1 MKKTLVLLSIPLLL
15 SGCGQEKQC
24 PQCPE
29 CEPIPVPETI
39 NYEIISVQPFYTDLL
54 DRCKDDTKIPFPAGV
69 EHESDIIIEGGK
81 NLSKSLNNVSYKDE
95 NILKD
100 KVIGKDTFKL
110 FGKNQIIQ
118 FQSHGEYVDEWTHSI
133 MITGGDY
140 IEDEISKEDEERI
153 IKAEMP
159 NPKSVYYYSAI
170 TSKFV
175 EAYCPD
181 ITGSIVYMGQCHG
194 GHDYALAT
202 AFLEKGAVAVY
213 GSSLQIQMHYGDMMQ
228 YRVTSLLGEINPN
241 TKNYYTTGE
250 ALKKAQSEYGVDDSV
265 LYEGGAMGARMIL
278 FGDPNFRLANK

>member
-1 MKKTLVLLSIPLLL
+1 M
-15 SGCGQEKQC
+15 
-24 PQCPE
+24 
-29 CEPIPVPETI
+29 
-39 NYEIISVQPFYTDLL
+39 
-54 DRCKDDTKIPFPAGV
+54 
-69 EHESDIIIEGGK
+69 EGGEK
-81 NLSKSLNNVSYKDE
+81 VSESGILTREELSE
-95 NILKD
+95 
-100 KVIGKDTFKL
+100 VIQMA
-110 FGKNQIIQ
+110 NQIYQSGSFSPYMSNQLLIQ
-118 FQSHGEYVDEWTHSI
+118 RTGDMKLPSRQKIRELLAKAEKDSELISTYNSFAYSYSSLFSRTIDYYV
-133 MITGGDY
+133 GLLNFDY
-140 IEDEISKEDEERI
+140 NIVPINAKWDEIKSSPKKMQEYKEDEERI